1 MWKSKKFIVIAA
13 LIAVVLVAGTAGMV
27 LAQDGNKGPGPRQAL
42 LEKVAQILGIPQQKL
57 EDAFKQAN
65 EEARV
70 QREAAFQER
79 LQNLVTEGKL
89 TQKQVDDF
97 KAWQK
102 AKPNVQPQLDEFK
115 AWMKAR
121 PELPLPKPNMPRG
134 QKPGFFR
141 GGPGAV
147 PPPSP
152 K

>member
-13 LIAVVLVAGTAGMV
+13 LVAVVLVAGTAGVVM
-27 LAQDGNKGPGPRQAL
+27 AQDGNKGPGPRQAL

-57 EDAFKQAN
+57 EDAFKKAT

-70 QREAAFQER
+70 QREAAFLEN
-79 LQNLVTEGKL
+79 LQKLVTEGKL
-89 TQKQVDDF
+89 TQKQVEDF
-97 KAWQK
+97 KTWLK
-102 AKPNVQPQLDEFK
+102 AKPNVQPQVDAFK

-121 PELPLPKPNMPRG
+121 PELPLPKG
-134 QKPGFFR
+134 QRPGPGPFR

-147 PPPSP
+147 PPPLP